1 MQDWWNNP
9 FSCVYPRSLCNPYSQ
24 TYNHNSQNHPNF
36 SWNNHSFFNEPQG
49 FHYHHPFVP
58 PHQNT
63 LEDTFQNFLQVS
75 NQILQTNI
83 KDDALQTNTLKE
95 TLQAF
100 MKEQA
105 QINQDNKRDLQ
116 ELKNSLN
123 RIESYLKNE
132 IENEN
137 FSDSMTQYGD
147 NEIEN
152 PQMDNDDMLGDVEE
166 DADVHELKL
175 VETLEQDHFDI
186 SCLYEPLESCLT
198 NSCDLNFCEDCTL
211 GLEVNTWKPFELPP
225 HEFNPLPSNDTVQ
238 KDNSESLPA
247 ARKYAHLKFK
257 DDFPLVSS
265 SKLDALQG
273 GKSFDVLNDYKSMMG
288 WNIADKKKMK

>member
-83 KDDALQTNTLKE
+83 KDDALQTNTFEE

-123 RIESYLKNE
+123 RIDNYLKN
-132 IENEN
+132 
-137 FSDSMTQYGD
+137 
-147 NEIEN
+147 
-152 PQMDNDDMLGDVEE
+152 
-166 DADVHELKL
+166 
-175 VETLEQDHFDI
+175 
-186 SCLYEPLESCLT
+186 
-198 NSCDLNFCEDCTL
+198 
-211 GLEVNTWKPFELPP
+211 
-225 HEFNPLPSNDTVQ
+225 
-238 KDNSESLPA
+238 
-247 ARKYAHLKFK
+247 
-257 DDFPLVSS
+257 
-265 SKLDALQG
+265 
-273 GKSFDVLNDYKSMMG
+273 
-288 WNIADKKKMK
+288 

>member
-1 MQDWWNNP
+1 
-9 FSCVYPRSLCNPYSQ
+9 
-24 TYNHNSQNHPNF
+24 
-36 SWNNHSFFNEPQG
+36 
-49 FHYHHPFVP
+49 VP

-105 QINQDNKRDLQ
+105 QINQDNKRDLR

>member
-1 MQDWWNNP
+1 
-9 FSCVYPRSLCNPYSQ
+9 
-24 TYNHNSQNHPNF
+24 
-36 SWNNHSFFNEPQG
+36 
-49 FHYHHPFVP
+49 VP

-132 IENEN
+132 IENENEN

-257 DDFPLVSS
+257 DDFSLVSS
-265 SKLDALQG
+265 SKFDALQG

>member
-1 MQDWWNNP
+1 MQDWWSNP
-9 FSCVYPRSLCNPYSQ
+9 FSGVYPRSFGNPYS
-24 TYNHNSQNHPNF
+24 YNHNWQNHPNF

-63 LEDTFQNFLQVS
+63 LEDTLQNFLQVS

-83 KDDALQTNTLKE
+83 KDDALQNNTLEE

-105 QINQDNKRDLQ
+105 QINQ
-116 ELKNSLN
+116 EVKNALN

-147 NEIEN
+147 NEIAN
-152 PQMDNDDMLGDVEE
+152 PQVDDDDMFGNVEE

-186 SCLYEPLESCLT
+186 SCLYEPLESCLA
-198 NSCDLNFCEDCTL
+198 NSCDLNFCEDCAL
-211 GLEVNTWKPFELPP
+211 GLEVNTWIGGE
-225 HEFNPLPSNDTVQ
+225 
-238 KDNSESLPA
+238 
-247 ARKYAHLKFK
+247 HLEA
-257 DDFPLVSS
+257 V
-265 SKLDALQG
+265 
-273 GKSFDVLNDYKSMMG
+273 
-288 WNIADKKKMK
+288 

>member
-1 MQDWWNNP
+1 MQDWWSNP
-9 FSCVYPRSLCNPYSQ
+9 FSGVYPRSFGNPYS
-24 TYNHNSQNHPNF
+24 YNHNWQNHPNF
-36 SWNNHSFFNEPQG
+36 NWKNHSLFNELQG

-63 LEDTFQNFLQVS
+63 LEDTFPNFLQVS

-83 KDDALQTNTLKE
+83 KDDAVQTNTLEE

-105 QINQDNKRDLQ
+105 QINQ
-116 ELKNSLN
+116 ELKDALN
-123 RIESYLKNE
+123 RIESYLKDE

-152 PQMDNDDMLGDVEE
+152 PQMDDDDMFSDVEE
-166 DADVHELKL
+166 DVDAHELKL
-175 VETLEQDHFDI
+175 VETLEQDHSDI
-186 SCLYEPLESCLT
+186 SCIYEPLGSCFV

-211 GLEVNTWKPFELPP
+211 GLGVNTWKPFELPP
-225 HEFNPLPSNDTVQ
+225 YELNSLPSNDTVQ
-238 KDNSESLPA
+238 KDNSKSLPA
-247 ARKYAHLKFK
+247 ARKHAQLKFK
-257 DDFPLVSS
+257 DDFPQVSS

-273 GKSFDVLNDYKSMMG
+273 GKSFDVLYDYKSMMG